1 MVDLNSLPPS
11 EMARLL
17 GRPEGE
23 AGIAISERL
32 NQVNAGITSAVYRSL
47 QLRRGD
53 RILEIG
59 FGNGKLLPE
68 LLSRAD
74 ALSYAGIDIAATM
87 VDAAKASNADLVAA
101 GRATFELASA
111 DKIPHPDASFDRVFA
126 VNVIYFWSDPVR
138 ALAEMCRVLR
148 PDGLSIVAAVNPDPE
163 EPLPPFVRE
172 EFGFRAR
179 DAETVVALH
188 RQAGFGQVG
197 IEDYEEIVPRPDGTP
212 WKRRY
217 AIVSARR

>member
-1 MVDLNSLPPS
+1 VVDLNSLPPS

-17 GRPEGE
+17 GKPEGE
-23 AGIAISERL
+23 AGIAISKRL
-32 NQVNAGITSAVYRSL
+32 NQINAGITSAVYQSL
-47 QLRRGD
+47 QLRRGE

-59 FGNGKLLPE
+59 FANGKLLPE
-68 LLSRAD
+68 LLSCAD
-74 ALSYAGIDIAATM
+74 DLSYAGIDIASTM
-87 VDAAKASNADLVAA
+87 VDAAKDSNADLVAS

-111 DKIPHPDASFDRVFA
+111 DEIPHPDASFDRVFA
-126 VNVIYFWSDPVR
+126 VNVIYFWPDPVR
-138 ALAEMCRVLR
+138 ALAEMRRVLR
-148 PDGLSIVAAVNPDPE
+148 PDGLSIVAAVNPDPQ
-163 EPLPPFVRE
+163 EPPPPFVRE

-179 DAETVVALH
+179 DAEAVVALH
-188 RQAGFGQVG
+188 REAGFGQVG

>member
-17 GRPEGE
+17 GKPEGE
-23 AGIAISERL
+23 AGIAISKRL
-32 NQVNAGITSAVYRSL
+32 NQINAGITSAVYQSL
-47 QLRRGD
+47 QLRRGE

-59 FGNGKLLPE
+59 FANGKLLPE
-68 LLSRAD
+68 LLSCAD
-74 ALSYAGIDIAATM
+74 DLSYAGIDIASTM
-87 VDAAKASNADLVAA
+87 VDAAKDSNADLVAS

-111 DKIPHPDASFDRVFA
+111 DEIPHPDASFDRVFA
-126 VNVIYFWSDPVR
+126 VNVIYFWPDPVR
-138 ALAEMCRVLR
+138 ALAEMRRVLR
-148 PDGLSIVAAVNPDPE
+148 PDGLSIVAAVNPDPQ
-163 EPLPPFVRE
+163 EPPPPFVRE

-188 RQAGFGQVG
+188 REAGFAQVG